1 MEKTLKIKGLVLI
14 FLCAL
19 CWGPCYLFI
28 KLAVAEIPPLTVAF
42 GRVAIA
48 ALILYPICRMQG
60 QTLRKWKH
68 LWKEFAVM
76 GITLN
81 ALPFFLVSRG
91 ELFITS
97 SLTGV
102 LNSMTLIF
110 TAIIAHYFG
119 RHDPLTKNKIV
130 GILLGIV
137 GLAIIYVPILIHQ
150 SMNSQLGAA
159 MVIVA
164 CLSYGVGTVFAR
176 THLTTVP
183 GTVAL
188 TFQLIIASLVL
199 APFSLFFDHPFQLTD
214 LSQTA
219 ILGML
224 ALGVIGTAAGFYF
237 YFRAIQLA
245 GPTYAS
251 FAALLLP
258 IIAMICGAVFLD
270 EQLTWNLYLG
280 TLFILVG
287 VFTINPALA
296 RKSHS

>member
-1 MEKTLKIKGLVLI
+1 
-14 FLCAL
+14 
-19 CWGPCYLFI
+19 
-28 KLAVAEIPPLTVAF
+28 
-42 GRVAIA
+42 
-48 ALILYPICRMQG
+48 
-60 QTLRKWKH
+60 
-68 LWKEFAVM
+68 M

-97 SLTGV
+97 SLTGI

-130 GILLGIV
+130 GIFLGII

-150 SMNSQLGAA
+150 SVNSQLGAA

-199 APFSLFFDHPFQLTD
+199 APFSLFFDHPFQLATP
-214 LSQTA
+214 SQTA
-219 ILGML
+219 ILGL
-224 ALGVIGTAAGFYF
+224 AALGVIGTAAGFYF

-245 GPTYAS
+245 GATYAS
-251 FAALLLP
+251 FASLLLP

-287 VFTINPALA
+287 VFTINPALTKPLA
-296 RKSHS
+296 K